1 MELSLRIINK
11 IKGAPRKQKAVA
23 IALCLKHVSGRDSI
37 IRYVNPNKIHTL
49 IGISPN
55 TFTTYLPLMLDM
67 GLVSFD
73 GANNEHLVIRCL
85 HSSHK
90 SRNIDIHRINFKS
103 FKEAYYGLR
112 AFLFLLIQK
121 RKDFIR
127 RTLQLANNPYPG
139 DDCKRAR
146 QKVKSLVKRGL
157 LKTWTY
163 VEKGLSLK
171 RIAKETGNCIKTVQ
185 NIVGYAIHKRWCRKK
200 THFLYF
206 FMRGINYMEVEGS
219 TFTTLNYAFKV
230 AANTYTLSRGIKGC
244 L

>member
-1 MELSLRIINK
+1 M
-11 IKGAPRKQKAVA
+11 
-23 IALCLKHVSGRDSI
+23 
-37 IRYVNPNKIHTL
+37 
-49 IGISPN
+49 
-55 TFTTYLPLMLDM
+55 
-67 GLVSFD
+67 
-73 GANNEHLVIRCL
+73 

-163 VEKGLSLK
+163 VEKGLSYK
-171 RIAKETGNCIKTVQ
+171 RIAKETGNCIKTAQ
-185 NIVGYAIHKRWCRKK
+185 KIAQYAVTNRWCTKK
-200 THFLYF
+200 THFNPF
-206 FMRGINYMEVEGS
+206 FMRGVNYMEIAGY
-219 TFTTLNYAFKV
+219 TFTTLNYAYAV
-230 AANTYTLSRGIKGC
+230 TANTYKLSRGIKSC

>member
-37 IRYVNPNKIHTL
+37 IRNVNPNKIHTL

-163 VEKGLSLK
+163 VEKGLSYK
-171 RIAKETGNCIKTVQ
+171 CIAKETGNCIKTAQ
-185 NIVGYAIHKRWCRKK
+185 KIAEYAVKKRWCTKK
-200 THFLYF
+200 THFNPF
-206 FMRGINYMEVEGS
+206 FMKGVNHMEIDGY
-219 TFTTLNYAFKV
+219 TFTTLNYAYAV
-230 AANTYTLSRGIKGC
+230 TANTYRLSRGIKKC